1 MSPSQSPEASP
12 QSSWPLLRRL
22 VVEHVWAYAG
32 KLGLAALAMLVV
44 AAGTGAN
51 AWLLQ
56 PAIDEIFIAG
66 SRSMLWLLPL
76 AVIAIALLR
85 GAAGYFQQVLMAA
98 VGQGVIADIQL
109 RMYRHLIAADLAYLH
124 RVHTGKLIS
133 SFLYDA
139 GLLRNAVS
147 RAITG
152 ILKDGLTVLAL
163 VAVMFVQDWK
173 LALASLVILPSAGIA
188 MRLLGRRMRRA
199 VSRTQIATGDLAR
212 HLAETFEGARLVKAY
227 GMEAHETTRAEAA
240 IRKRLKAL
248 MRGLRTR
255 AAASPIM
262 ESLSGIAVAV
272 AILYG
277 GWQAQAGEI
286 TLGAFT
292 SFLGALLMA
301 YQPIKGL
308 AKLHN
313 ALHEGLAA
321 AERVF
326 AMLDVRPEIRETA
339 DARALAVGGG
349 EIRLEN
355 VSFSYG
361 DELPALEEVSMT
373 VPAGATVA
381 LVGPSGAGKSTL
393 LNLIPRFYDASGGTI
408 GIDGQE
414 VRGVTLSSLRQ
425 AIALVSQE
433 ATLFDDTV
441 LANIAYGR
449 PGAAQA
455 EIVAAAR
462 AADAHDF
469 IEALADGYQTIVGE
483 DGLKLSGGQRQRI
496 AIARAMVRDAPILLL
511 DEATSALDSESDAQ
525 VQAALRRLMRD
536 RTTLVI
542 AHRLDTVVAADT
554 IYVMDEGRIVEVG
567 SHQELVAK
575 GGLYARLHALQF
587 ADTGAGAGLREVGT

>member
-1 MSPSQSPEASP
+1 
-12 QSSWPLLRRL
+12 
-22 VVEHVWAYAG
+22 
-32 KLGLAALAMLVV
+32 
-44 AAGTGAN
+44 
-51 AWLLQ
+51 
-56 PAIDEIFIAG
+56 
-66 SRSMLWLLPL
+66 
-76 AVIAIALLR
+76 
-85 GAAGYFQQVLMAA
+85 
-98 VGQGVIADIQL
+98 
-109 RMYRHLIAADLAYLH
+109 
-124 RVHTGKLIS
+124 
-133 SFLYDA
+133 
-139 GLLRNAVS
+139 
-147 RAITG
+147 
-152 ILKDGLTVLAL
+152 
-163 VAVMFVQDWK
+163 
-173 LALASLVILPSAGIA
+173 
-188 MRLLGRRMRRA
+188 
-199 VSRTQIATGDLAR
+199 
-212 HLAETFEGARLVKAY
+212 
-227 GMEAHETTRAEAA
+227 
-240 IRKRLKAL
+240 
-248 MRGLRTR
+248 
-255 AAASPIM
+255 
-262 ESLSGIAVAV
+262 
-272 AILYG
+272 
-277 GWQAQAGEI
+277 
-286 TLGAFT
+286 
-292 SFLGALLMA
+292 MA

-326 AMLDVRPEIRETA
+326 AMLDVRPEIGEAA

-349 EIRLEN
+349 EIRLES

-361 DELPALEEVSMT
+361 DELPALEDVSMT

-393 LNLIPRFYDASGGTI
+393 LNLIPRFYDASGGSI

-449 PGAAQA
+449 PGASET
-455 EIVAAAR
+455 EIIAAAR

-542 AHRLDTVVAADT
+542 AHRLATVVAADT
-554 IYVMDEGRIVEVG
+554 IYVMDKGRIVEVG